1 MKTEVENLKKC
12 QARFTVSVEAAEY
25 ENAVKSA
32 EKKYMQNVQ
41 LPGFRRG
48 KVPLALI
55 RKEFA
60 QGLKQE
66 VESSLYRQFIDKELE
81 KTGVQVVKIV
91 GIDPF
96 EKTDDGATFKVTAD
110 VFPKVKVPTYKGL
123 KLTSEDT
130 TVKDEEVENH
140 LTQLREA
147 FASFE
152 EGKEGDVIAANDYVA
167 IDYTGT
173 IDGKSV
179 AEIEASAKVL
189 SEGKDFWAQAGRGE
203 YFLKEIADALVG
215 MKLGEKK
222 DGIEVKFTKE
232 NAPESLEGKTAVYS
246 LTVKT
251 LRRRVMPEDAQ
262 FLEKLANAPLY
273 KDNKDAVASIDTL
286 RADLRQ
292 KLEKAAVERE
302 VRRRRDQALELV
314 MKKADFELPESQV
327 EDVMARILQQFSAN
341 ATQNNV
347 NLEALKDKKDE
358 ILMHARDEA
367 ERQLR
372 AYYVIHEIAKEEK
385 IEADEAK
392 KEGRFEKVVDFLVAN
407 AKG

>member
-41 LPGFRRG
+41 IPGFRRG
-48 KVPLALI
+48 KVPLAMI

-66 VESSLYRQFIDKELE
+66 VESSLFRQFIDKELD
-81 KTGVQVVKIV
+81 KTGVKVIKIV

-96 EKTDDGATFKVTAD
+96 EKTDAGATFKVTAD
-110 VFPKVKVPTYKGL
+110 VFPKVKLPTYKGL

-130 TVKDEEVENH
+130 TVKDEDVENH
-140 LTQLREA
+140 LSQLREA
-147 FASFE
+147 FASYE
-152 EGKEGDVIAANDYVA
+152 EGKEGDVIAANDYVE

-173 IDGKSV
+173 IEGKPV
-179 AEIEASAKVL
+179 AEIEASAMVL
-189 SEGKDFWAQAGRGE
+189 SEGRDFWAQAGRGE

-232 NAPESLEGKTAVYS
+232 NAPGSLNGKTAVYS

-251 LRRRVMPEDAQ
+251 LRRRILPEDAA

-273 KDNKDAVASIDTL
+273 KDNKDAVASIDAL
-286 RADLRQ
+286 RADLRK
-292 KLEKAAVERE
+292 KLEESAVKRE
-302 VRRRRDQALELV
+302 ASRRRVQAFELV
-314 MKKADFELPESQV
+314 LKKADFELPESQV
-327 EDVMARILQQFSAN
+327 EETMAKVLQDFSSN

-347 NLEALKDKKDE
+347 SLDALKDKKDE
-358 ILMHARDEA
+358 ILAQAREEA

-372 AYYVIHEIAKEEK
+372 AFYLIQEIAKEEK
-385 IEADEAK
+385 IEVDATNSDD
-392 KEGRFEKVVDFLVAN
+392 FFVKVTEFLVAN